1 MSLSEAPKAKIT
13 FHTAQDISDE
23 ILGAAFHFCN
33 ETGYQQNIMVL
44 TFFWAAFLH
53 VTRSQLLEHELFD
66 EVKERY
72 AKSLSYVFPDI
83 ATNAGMRTSVEELS
97 QHYWNNLS
105 TDFGSI
111 ATEEELAALFQ
122 IADTINTQN
131 GTIASAPLAANPQV
145 VFRQIAT
152 ALSAGV
158 YRIIHQ
164 IENEEA
170 IEYRSA
176 LHQIYLQQTLKEMA
190 GMGQN
195 KAQEGEAVS
204 EKIVAEPVEE
214 SPVPEEA
221 AAKKVVAATE
231 EAVSAPEEV
240 TPTPDKAE
248 KTVNKKRVALCTITP
263 ILAVLLILAIL
274 FLLIPGLRYHHAK
287 KLLENGNPEL
297 AYSAFL
303 KLDGFADSEDM
314 LLECRYIQ
322 AIKYLDA
329 GDYEVA
335 NKIFSSLGDYR
346 DSQMLI
352 HEHEYKLVDIEPDT
366 YRCNGCGDSYVTAE

>member
-13 FHTAQDISDE
+13 FHTAPDISDE

-53 VTRSQLLEHELFD
+53 VTKSQLSEHELFD

-72 AKSLSYVFPDI
+72 AKSLSYIFPDI
-83 ATNAGMRTSVEELS
+83 STNAGMRTSVEELS

-105 TDFGSI
+105 SDFGSI
-111 ATEEELAALFQ
+111 ATEEELTALFQ
-122 IADTINTQN
+122 IADSINTQN
-131 GTIASAPLAANPQV
+131 GSIASAPLAANPQV
-145 VFRQIAT
+145 VFRQITT

-176 LHQIYLQQTLKEMA
+176 LHQIYLQQTLMEMA
-190 GMGQN
+190 GKGQN
-195 KAQEGEAVS
+195 MAQED
-204 EKIVAEPVEE
+204 K
-214 SPVPEEA
+214 PVPEEA
-221 AAKKVVAATE
+221 IVEPQEVTSSPEEEVAAE
-231 EAVSAPEEV
+231 EVVSAPVEV
-240 TPTPDKAE
+240 EPTPEKAE

-263 ILAVLLILAIL
+263 ILVVLLVLAII
-274 FLLIPGLRYHHAK
+274 FLIIPGLRYHHAK

-303 KLDGFADSEDM
+303 KLDGFSDSEDM

-352 HEHEYKLVDIEPDT
+352 HEHDYKLIDIEPDT
-366 YRCNGCGDSYVTAE
+366 YRCSGCGDSYVVSPNH

>member
-1 MSLSEAPKAKIT
+1 MSLSEAPKVKIT
-13 FHTAQDISDE
+13 FHTAPDISDE

-122 IADTINTQN
+122 IADNINTQN
-131 GTIASAPLAANPQV
+131 GTIASAPLAASPQV

-195 KAQEGEAVS
+195 RVQDEEPVS
-204 EKIVAEPVEE
+204 EEIVAEPVEE
-214 SPVPEEA
+214 SPVL
-221 AAKKVVAATE
+221 
-231 EAVSAPEEV
+231 EEV
-240 TPTPDKAE
+240 TSSPEEEVAE
-248 KTVNKKRVALCTITP
+248 SANKKRVALCTITP
-263 ILAVLLILAIL
+263 ILAVLLILAII
-274 FLLIPGLRYHHAK
+274 FLMIPGLRYHHAK

-297 AYSAFL
+297 AYSAFF

-352 HEHEYKLVDIEPDT
+352 HEHKYKLVDIEPDT
-366 YRCNGCGDSYVTAE
+366 YRCNGCGDSYITTGEPSN